1 MRIGSKIVHL
11 ISSLYVLLALTACVE
26 EELRQPMLGKGEGYL
41 TLQVGPIS
49 AEVQAAPLT
58 KATTT
63 LEAEEIPA
71 VTALTINVTSDGTQ
85 VSGFPKS
92 YAELSAPIVLPTGTY
107 TIEAYYGEN
116 KTLDTKPYFYDSRE
130 FTINALQSTSVELA
144 PSLSNAML
152 KPIVDADLQ
161 KHYSK
166 WTLSVKVGSIT
177 ETLASN
183 ESKRNL
189 YVHKEEAVAVSFTG
203 TNLIGGETSKE
214 ATVTNSAAAGTQYVI
229 QCNPEN
235 LPSFDLRT
243 QATAE
248 HTKVGEL
255 LSGTKVMINV
265 ASLTGTPA
273 ALITDWKA
281 ELQNQ
286 AGTVVRTFTG
296 SGAPTQNSPAE
307 MTQAGDWPYLP
318 QGTYTLRSSLTLKTG
333 ELTAENVSTVEVPA
347 PTFTVSASAYTSYN
361 KYLAGEIDAAN
372 SCDGST
378 IYGMKAAPSITDA
391 LQNNPNYTQS
401 SALTLDGNA
410 VSAGNA
416 ESQSWAAHT
425 LNASYT
431 FDGVTMNGSETYH
444 VTGLPYKGDY
454 SSNSPVFGN
463 GEIDKWIRVGE
474 SEGNKGSCGYILFK
488 YYFSD
493 ISSNCHVFSPA
504 FQLPN
509 AVNIKYTTKVAYFTW
524 GRWDPTIDVYVGI
537 TSDITTQPHDKTT
550 SIKRIRTDSNPSDQK
565 FTIIEETTKLEKNY
579 RICISHNKQVDSNW
593 ADVWLT
599 FKNLEVLYK

>member
-1 MRIGSKIVHL
+1 MHL

-71 VTALTINVTSDGTQ
+71 VSELWINVTSDGTQ

-183 ESKRNL
+183 ESQRNL

-235 LPSFDLRT
+235 LPSFDLQT

-273 ALITDWKA
+273 ALITGWKA

-286 AGTVVRTFTG
+286 AGTIVRTFTG

-431 FDGVTMNGSETYH
+431 FDGVTMSGSETYH
-444 VTGLPYKGDY
+444 VTGLPYNIDFRKNEDASKWNFVGTTKYDQKGGY
-454 SSNSPVFGN
+454 RLYKAYTTNEKCNAFSPSIYTPKSIKTISKANIFAGTTLHKNKTYHIYIGVTT
-463 GEIDKWIRVGE
+463 GEIIVKE
-474 SEGNKGSCGYILFK
+474 
-488 YYFSD
+488 
-493 ISSNCHVFSPA
+493 
-504 FQLPN
+504 
-509 AVNIKYTTKVAYFTW
+509 
-524 GRWDPTIDVYVGI
+524 
-537 TSDITTQPHDKTT
+537 T
-550 SIKRIRTDSNPSDQK
+550 SITVTEEKYIGRNPYKDNFIYLTKDMSNNMRVS
-565 FTIIEETTKLEKNY
+565 
-579 RICISHNKQVDSNW
+579 ISHDANETMQASEHYIF
-593 ADVWLT
+593 LPT
-599 FKNLEVLYK
+599 FSLQYAK

>member
-1 MRIGSKIVHL
+1 MHL

-63 LEAEEIPA
+63 LEEVPA
-71 VTALTINVTSDGTQ
+71 VNELKINVTSDGTK

-92 YAELSAPIVLPTGTY
+92 YADLSAPIVLPTGTY
-107 TIEAYYGEN
+107 TVEAYYGEN

-144 PSLSNAML
+144 PSLGNAML
-152 KPIVDADLQ
+152 KPIVDADLK

-166 WTLSVKVGSIT
+166 WTLSVKVGSTT

-183 ESKRNL
+183 ESQRNL

-235 LPSFDLRT
+235 LPSFDLQT

-265 ASLTGTPA
+265 ASITGTPA
-273 ALITDWKA
+273 ALITGWKA

-286 AGTVVRTFTG
+286 AGTIVRTFTG

-347 PTFTVSASAYTSYN
+347 PTFTVSASAYTSYS

-431 FDGVTMNGSETYH
+431 FDGVTESGSETYH
-444 VTGLPYKGDY
+444 VTGLPYNIDFRKTDSTTNWEIIGQKDY
-454 SSNSPVFGN
+454 
-463 GEIDKWIRVGE
+463 DKNWGVQFLYVYRT
-474 SEGNKGSCGYILFK
+474 SKAKK
-488 YYFSD
+488 YAKM
-493 ISSNCHVFSPA
+493 FSPA
-504 FQLPN
+504 FYCLNDKNINITYNYGTMFTTPGRFKN
-509 AVNIKYTTKVAYFTW
+509 TIPIYSGIVNK
-524 GRWDPTIDVYVGI
+524 
-537 TSDITTQPHDKTT
+537 
-550 SIKRIRTDSNPSDQK
+550 TDSHSK
-565 FTIIEETTKLEKNY
+565 TFTDNISNELSGGSKLVSF
-579 RICISHNKQVDSNW
+579 SHDESIANGQRVSFYHNEFYPAKLDLTQYWLYLSFL
-593 ADVWLT
+593 DVT
-599 FKNLEVLYK
+599 YK

>member
-58 KATTT
+58 KAPTT

-71 VTALTINVTSDGTQ
+71 VTALTINVTSGGTQ
-85 VSGFPKS
+85 VSGFPKP
-92 YAELSAPIVLPTGTY
+92 YAKLSAPIVLPTGTY

-144 PSLSNAML
+144 PSLGNAML

-166 WTLSVKVGSIT
+166 WTLSVTVGSTT

-183 ESKRNL
+183 ESQKNL

-229 QCNPEN
+229 QCNPKN

-273 ALITDWKA
+273 ALITGWKA

-286 AGTVVRTFTG
+286 AGTIVRTFTG
-296 SGAPTQNSPAE
+296 SGAPTQNSSAE

-378 IYGMKAAPSITDA
+378 IYGMEAAPSITDA

-444 VTGLPYKGDY
+444 VTGLPFISNPPTTTFWKKKEGDVTWEKNLVRLGKVAW
-454 SSNSPVFGN
+454 SNPQ
-463 GEIDKWIRVGE
+463 IIE
-474 SEGNKGSCGYILFK
+474 SETLHVPENKNINILLSTNYK
-488 YYFSD
+488 V
-493 ISSNCHVFSPA
+493 HGATVG
-504 FQLPN
+504 
-509 AVNIKYTTKVAYFTW
+509 TTFTLSL
-524 GRWDPTIDVYVGI
+524 GEDVLFTTTVKDWYKNKTVTDTKQTVI
-537 TSDITTQPHDKTT
+537 T
-550 SIKRIRTDSNPSDQK
+550 PSKKQ
-565 FTIIEETTKLEKNY
+565 IVCKNSYGLSQTYSELHYLNLTY
-579 RICISHNKQVDSNW
+579 R
-593 ADVWLT
+593 
-599 FKNLEVLYK
+599 

>member
-1 MRIGSKIVHL
+1 MHL

-26 EELRQPMLGKGEGYL
+26 EELRQPVLDKGEGYL

-71 VTALTINVTSDGTQ
+71 VNDLMINMINVTSDGTP
-85 VSGFPKS
+85 VSVFSKP
-92 YAELSAPIVLPTGTY
+92 YADLSAPIVLPTGTY
-107 TIEAYYGEN
+107 TVEAYYGEN
-116 KTLDTKPYFYDSRE
+116 KTLDTKPYFYDSQE

-144 PSLSNAML
+144 PSLGNAML
-152 KPIVDADLQ
+152 KPIVDADLK

-183 ESKRNL
+183 ESQRNL

-235 LPSFDLRT
+235 LPSFDLQT

-248 HTKVGEL
+248 HTKEGEL
-255 LSGTKVMINV
+255 LSGTRVTINV

-273 ALITDWKA
+273 ALITGWKA

-444 VTGLPYKGDY
+444 VTGLPFISNPPTTTFWKKKEGDV
-454 SSNSPVFGN
+454 NWEKNLVRLGLNANVWDNPQ
-463 GEIDKWIRVGE
+463 IIE
-474 SEGNKGSCGYILFK
+474 SETLHVPENINILLSTNYIVHGATKGTTFTLSLGEDVLFTTKAENIKNFK
-488 YYFSD
+488 YD
-493 ISSNCHVFSPA
+493 IKT
-504 FQLPN
+504 
-509 AVNIKYTTKVAYFTW
+509 ITDTKQTV
-524 GRWDPTIDVYVGI
+524 I
-537 TSDITTQPHDKTT
+537 T
-550 SIKRIRTDSNPSDQK
+550 PSKKQ
-565 FTIIEETTKLEKNY
+565 IVCKNSYGSGQTYSELHYLNLTY
-579 RICISHNKQVDSNW
+579 R
-593 ADVWLT
+593 
-599 FKNLEVLYK
+599 

>member
-71 VTALTINVTSDGTQ
+71 VSELWINVTSDGTQ
-85 VSGFPKS
+85 VSGFPKL
-92 YAELSAPIVLPTGTY
+92 YADLSAPIVLPTGTY

-183 ESKRNL
+183 ESQRNL

-444 VTGLPYKGDY
+444 VTGLPFISNPPTTTFWKKKEGTVDWENNYVRLGNWSTKQPHSIRSNNFHIVESIPIRLYEKVDIHRASVGNEFTLLIGSNTLIRESCDKNWY
-454 SSNSPVFGN
+454 SDKTVENSKETTVTTNDNYIICSNSY
-463 GEIDKWIRVGE
+463 
-474 SEGNKGSCGYILFK
+474 GSGDTHVKVYYIKL
-488 YYFSD
+488 YY
-493 ISSNCHVFSPA
+493 
-504 FQLPN
+504 
-509 AVNIKYTTKVAYFTW
+509 
-524 GRWDPTIDVYVGI
+524 R
-537 TSDITTQPHDKTT
+537 
-550 SIKRIRTDSNPSDQK
+550 
-565 FTIIEETTKLEKNY
+565 
-579 RICISHNKQVDSNW
+579 
-593 ADVWLT
+593 
-599 FKNLEVLYK
+599 

>member
-63 LEAEEIPA
+63 LEEVPA
-71 VTALTINVTSDGTQ
+71 VTALTINVTSGGTP
-85 VSGFPKS
+85 VSGFPKP
-92 YAELSAPIVLPTGTY
+92 YAKLSAPIVLPTGTY
-107 TIEAYYGEN
+107 TVEAYSGEN
-116 KTLDTKPYFYDSRE
+116 KTLDTKPYFYDSQE
-130 FTINALQSTSVELA
+130 FTINALQSTSVELT
-144 PSLSNAML
+144 PSLGNAML
-152 KPIVDADLQ
+152 KPIVDADLK

-166 WTLSVKVGSIT
+166 WTLSVKVGSTT

-183 ESKRNL
+183 ESQKNL

-273 ALITDWKA
+273 ALITGWKA

-286 AGTVVRTFTG
+286 AGTIVRTFTG

-410 VSAGNA
+410 VSAGDA

-444 VTGLPYKGDY
+444 VTGLPYNISFKDNRKPSGWEMNNDGNSYGFLTLKIKEAYLLTPIFYIPNIILTKATLTAYAYGGSLPKDY
-454 SSNSPVFGN
+454 KPTVSIHASTTGVNATVNKTLSGSNLVSTDRNAPY
-463 GEIDKWIRVGE
+463 E
-474 SEGNKGSCGYILFK
+474 
-488 YYFSD
+488 D
-493 ISSNCHVFSPA
+493 ISSFCDLTP
-504 FQLPN
+504 
-509 AVNIKYTTKVAYFTW
+509 
-524 GRWDPTIDVYVGI
+524 
-537 TSDITTQPHDKTT
+537 
-550 SIKRIRTDSNPSDQK
+550 SIKRICIYTKGDKNRWSTAINSDIGVVCK
-565 FTIIEETTKLEKNY
+565 AFLLEYKN
-579 RICISHNKQVDSNW
+579 
-593 ADVWLT
+593 
-599 FKNLEVLYK
+599 

>member
-1 MRIGSKIVHL
+1 MRLGSKIVHL

-26 EELRQPMLGKGEGYL
+26 EELRQPVLGKGEGYL

-63 LEAEEIPA
+63 LEEVPA
-71 VTALTINVTSDGTQ
+71 VSELWINVTSDGTQ
-85 VSGFPKS
+85 VSGFPKL
-92 YAELSAPIVLPTGTY
+92 YAKLSAPIVLPTGTY
-107 TIEAYYGEN
+107 TVEAYNGEN
-116 KTLDTKPYFYDSRE
+116 KTLDTKPYFYDSQE

-144 PSLSNAML
+144 PSLGNAML

-183 ESKRNL
+183 ESQRNL

-273 ALITDWKA
+273 ALITGWKA

-286 AGTVVRTFTG
+286 AGTIVRTFTG
-296 SGAPTQNSPAE
+296 SGAPTQNSSAE
-307 MTQAGDWPYLP
+307 MTLAGDWPYLP

-444 VTGLPYKGDY
+444 VTGLPYNIDFRKNEDASKWNFVGTTKYDQKGGY
-454 SSNSPVFGN
+454 RLYKAYTTNEKCNAFSPSIYTPKSIKTISKANIFAGTTLHKNKTYHIYIGVTT
-463 GEIDKWIRVGE
+463 GEIIVKE
-474 SEGNKGSCGYILFK
+474 
-488 YYFSD
+488 
-493 ISSNCHVFSPA
+493 
-504 FQLPN
+504 
-509 AVNIKYTTKVAYFTW
+509 
-524 GRWDPTIDVYVGI
+524 
-537 TSDITTQPHDKTT
+537 T
-550 SIKRIRTDSNPSDQK
+550 SITVTEEKYIGRNPYKDNFIYLTKDMSNNMRVS
-565 FTIIEETTKLEKNY
+565 
-579 RICISHNKQVDSNW
+579 ISHDANETMQASEHYIF
-593 ADVWLT
+593 LPT
-599 FKNLEVLYK
+599 FSLQYAK

>member
-71 VTALTINVTSDGTQ
+71 VTALTINVTSRGTQ
-85 VSGFPKS
+85 VSGFPKP
-92 YAELSAPIVLPTGTY
+92 YAKLSAPIVLPTGTY
-107 TIEAYYGEN
+107 TVEAYYGEN

-144 PSLSNAML
+144 PSLGNAML

-166 WTLSVKVGSIT
+166 WTLSVKVGSTT

-183 ESKRNL
+183 ESQRNL

-235 LPSFDLRT
+235 LPSFDLQT

-273 ALITDWKA
+273 ALITGWKA

-286 AGTVVRTFTG
+286 AGTIVRTFTG
-296 SGAPTQNSPAE
+296 SGAPTQNSPAK
-307 MTQAGDWPYLP
+307 MTLAGDWPYLP

-410 VSAGNA
+410 VSAGDA

-444 VTGLPYKGDY
+444 VTGLPYNISFKDNRKPSGWEMNNDGNSYGFLTLKIKEAYLLTPIFYIPNIILTKATLTAYAYGGSLPKDY
-454 SSNSPVFGN
+454 KPTVSIHASTTGVNATVNKTLSGSNLVSTDRNAPY
-463 GEIDKWIRVGE
+463 E
-474 SEGNKGSCGYILFK
+474 
-488 YYFSD
+488 D
-493 ISSNCHVFSPA
+493 ISSFCDLTP
-504 FQLPN
+504 
-509 AVNIKYTTKVAYFTW
+509 
-524 GRWDPTIDVYVGI
+524 
-537 TSDITTQPHDKTT
+537 
-550 SIKRIRTDSNPSDQK
+550 SIKRICIYTKGDKNRWSTAINSDIGVVCK
-565 FTIIEETTKLEKNY
+565 AFLLEYKN
-579 RICISHNKQVDSNW
+579 
-593 ADVWLT
+593 
-599 FKNLEVLYK
+599 

>member
-41 TLQVGPIS
+41 TLQVSPIS

-71 VTALTINVTSDGTQ
+71 VTALTINVTSSGTQ
-85 VSGFPKS
+85 VSGFPKL
-92 YAELSAPIVLPTGTY
+92 YANLSAPIVLPTGTY
-107 TIEAYYGEN
+107 TVEAYYGEN
-116 KTLDTKPYFYDSRE
+116 KTLDTKPYFYDSQE

-144 PSLSNAML
+144 PSLGNAML
-152 KPIVDADLQ
+152 KPIVDADLK

-166 WTLSVKVGSIT
+166 WTLSVTVGSTT

-183 ESKRNL
+183 ESQRNL

-235 LPSFDLRT
+235 LPSFDLQT

-273 ALITDWKA
+273 ALITGWKA

-286 AGTVVRTFTG
+286 AGTIVRTFTG

-425 LNASYT
+425 LSASYT

-444 VTGLPYKGDY
+444 VTGLPYNIDFRKNDSTTNWEIIGQKDY
-454 SSNSPVFGN
+454 
-463 GEIDKWIRVGE
+463 DKNWGVQFLYVYRT
-474 SEGNKGSCGYILFK
+474 SKAKK
-488 YYFSD
+488 YAKM
-493 ISSNCHVFSPA
+493 FSPA
-504 FQLPN
+504 FYCLNDKNINITYNYGTMFTTPGRFKN
-509 AVNIKYTTKVAYFTW
+509 TIPIYSGIVNK
-524 GRWDPTIDVYVGI
+524 
-537 TSDITTQPHDKTT
+537 
-550 SIKRIRTDSNPSDQK
+550 TDSHSK
-565 FTIIEETTKLEKNY
+565 TFTDNISNELSGGSKLVSF
-579 RICISHNKQVDSNW
+579 SHDESIANGQRVSFYHNEFYPAKGDLTQYWLYLSFL
-593 ADVWLT
+593 DVT
-599 FKNLEVLYK
+599 YK

>member
-11 ISSLYVLLALTACVE
+11 VSSLFVLLVLTACVE

-63 LEAEEIPA
+63 LEEIPA
-71 VTALTINVTSDGTQ
+71 VSDLTINVTSGGNP
-85 VSGFPKS
+85 VSGFPKP
-92 YAELSAPIVLPTGTY
+92 YAELTSPIVLPTGTY
-107 TIEAYYGEN
+107 TVEATYGEN
-116 KTLDTKPYFYDSRE
+116 KALDTKPYFYDSKE
-130 FTINALQSTSVELA
+130 FTINALQSTNVELA

-166 WTLSVKVGSIT
+166 WTLSVTVGSTT

-183 ESKRNL
+183 ESQRNL
-189 YVHKEEAVAVSFTG
+189 YVRKEEAVAVSFTG

-214 ATVTNSAAAGTQYVI
+214 ATVTNRAAAGTQYVI
-229 QCNPEN
+229 QCNPEH
-235 LPSFDLRT
+235 LPSFDLQT

-248 HTKVGEL
+248 HTKEGDL
-255 LSGTKVMINV
+255 LSGTRVTIHV
-265 ASLTGTPA
+265 ASITGTPI
-273 ALITDWKA
+273 ALITGWKA

-296 SGAPTQNSPAE
+296 SGAPTKDNQAE
-307 MTQAGDWPYLP
+307 MTLAGDWPYLP

-333 ELTAENVSTVEVPA
+333 ELTTENVSTMEVPA

-378 IYGMKAAPSITDA
+378 IYSMKAAPSITDA

-444 VTGLPYKGDY
+444 VTGLPFISNPPTTTFWKKKEGKVNWEESCVRLGLNAPSY
-454 SSNSPVFGN
+454 SQ
-463 GEIDKWIRVGE
+463 IIE
-474 SEGNKGSCGYILFK
+474 SETLHVPENKNINILLSTNYKVHGAIKGTTFTLSLGEDVL
-488 YYFSD
+488 FS
-493 ISSNCHVFSPA
+493 
-504 FQLPN
+504 
-509 AVNIKYTTKVAYFTW
+509 TKVNDMAKFNP
-524 GRWDPTIDVYVGI
+524 DIKTITDTKLTVI
-537 TSDITTQPHDKTT
+537 TSSKKQIVC
-550 SIKRIRTDSNPSDQK
+550 
-565 FTIIEETTKLEKNY
+565 KNSYGLAQTYSELYYLNLTY
-579 RICISHNKQVDSNW
+579 R
-593 ADVWLT
+593 
-599 FKNLEVLYK
+599 

>member
-71 VTALTINVTSDGTQ
+71 VTALTINVTSGGTQ
-85 VSGFPKS
+85 VSGFPKP
-92 YAELSAPIVLPTGTY
+92 YAKLSAPIVLPTGTY

-116 KTLDTKPYFYDSRE
+116 KTLDTKPYFYDSQE

-144 PSLSNAML
+144 PSLGNAML

-166 WTLSVKVGSIT
+166 WTLSVTVGSIT

-183 ESKRNL
+183 ESQRNL

-229 QCNPEN
+229 QCNPKN

-273 ALITDWKA
+273 ALITGWKA

-286 AGTVVRTFTG
+286 AGTIVRTFTG

-378 IYGMKAAPSITDA
+378 IYGMEAAPSITDA

-444 VTGLPYKGDY
+444 VTGLPFISNPPTTTFWKKKEGDVTWEKNLVRLGKVAW
-454 SSNSPVFGN
+454 SNPQ
-463 GEIDKWIRVGE
+463 IIE
-474 SEGNKGSCGYILFK
+474 SETLHVPENKNINILLSTNYK
-488 YYFSD
+488 V
-493 ISSNCHVFSPA
+493 HGATVG
-504 FQLPN
+504 
-509 AVNIKYTTKVAYFTW
+509 TTFTLSL
-524 GRWDPTIDVYVGI
+524 GEDVLFTTTVKDWYKNKTVTDTKQTVI
-537 TSDITTQPHDKTT
+537 T
-550 SIKRIRTDSNPSDQK
+550 PSKKQ
-565 FTIIEETTKLEKNY
+565 IVCKNSYGLSQTYSELHYLNLTY
-579 RICISHNKQVDSNW
+579 R
-593 ADVWLT
+593 
-599 FKNLEVLYK
+599 

>member
-1 MRIGSKIVHL
+1 MHL

-71 VTALTINVTSDGTQ
+71 VTALTINVTSGGTP

-92 YAELSAPIVLPTGTY
+92 YAKLSAPIVLPTGTY
-107 TIEAYYGEN
+107 TVEAYYGEN
-116 KTLDTKPYFYDSRE
+116 KTLDTKPYFYDSQE

-144 PSLSNAML
+144 PSLGNAML

-183 ESKRNL
+183 ESQRNL

-235 LPSFDLRT
+235 LPSFDLQT

-273 ALITDWKA
+273 ALITGWKA

-286 AGTVVRTFTG
+286 AGTIVRTFTG

-431 FDGVTMNGSETYH
+431 FDGVTMSGSETYH
-444 VTGLPYKGDY
+444 VTGLPYNIDFRKNEDASKWNFVGTTKYDQKGGY
-454 SSNSPVFGN
+454 RLYKAYTTNEKCNAFSPSIYTPKSIKTISKANIFAGTTLHKNKTYHIYIGVTT
-463 GEIDKWIRVGE
+463 GEIIVKE
-474 SEGNKGSCGYILFK
+474 
-488 YYFSD
+488 
-493 ISSNCHVFSPA
+493 
-504 FQLPN
+504 
-509 AVNIKYTTKVAYFTW
+509 
-524 GRWDPTIDVYVGI
+524 
-537 TSDITTQPHDKTT
+537 T
-550 SIKRIRTDSNPSDQK
+550 SITVTEEKYIGRNPYKDNFIYLTKDMSNNMRVS
-565 FTIIEETTKLEKNY
+565 
-579 RICISHNKQVDSNW
+579 ISHDANETMQASEHYIF
-593 ADVWLT
+593 LPT
-599 FKNLEVLYK
+599 FSLQYAK

>member
-71 VTALTINVTSDGTQ
+71 VTALTINVTSRGTQ

-116 KTLDTKPYFYDSRE
+116 KTLDTKPYFYDCRE

-144 PSLSNAML
+144 PSLGNAML

-183 ESKRNL
+183 ESQRNL

-235 LPSFDLRT
+235 LPSFDLQT

-248 HTKVGEL
+248 HTKEGEL
-255 LSGTKVMINV
+255 LSGTRVTINV
-265 ASLTGTPA
+265 ASITGTPA
-273 ALITDWKA
+273 ALITGWKA

-286 AGTVVRTFTG
+286 VGTVVRTFTG

-307 MTQAGDWPYLP
+307 MTLAGDWPYLP

-444 VTGLPYKGDY
+444 VTGLPFISNPPTTAFWKKKEGDVKWENNHVRLGNWSAKQPHSIRSNNFHIVESITIRLYEKVDIHRASAGNEFTLLVGSNTLIHESCNKNWY
-454 SSNSPVFGN
+454 SDKTVENSKETTVTTNDNYIICSNSY
-463 GEIDKWIRVGE
+463 
-474 SEGNKGSCGYILFK
+474 GSGDTHVKVYYIKL
-488 YYFSD
+488 YY
-493 ISSNCHVFSPA
+493 
-504 FQLPN
+504 
-509 AVNIKYTTKVAYFTW
+509 
-524 GRWDPTIDVYVGI
+524 R
-537 TSDITTQPHDKTT
+537 
-550 SIKRIRTDSNPSDQK
+550 
-565 FTIIEETTKLEKNY
+565 
-579 RICISHNKQVDSNW
+579 
-593 ADVWLT
+593 
-599 FKNLEVLYK
+599 

>member
-1 MRIGSKIVHL
+1 MHL

-63 LEAEEIPA
+63 LEEVPA
-71 VTALTINVTSDGTQ
+71 VTALTINVTSGGTP
-85 VSGFPKS
+85 VSGFPKP
-92 YAELSAPIVLPTGTY
+92 YAKLSAPIVLPTGTY
-107 TIEAYYGEN
+107 TVEAYSGEN
-116 KTLDTKPYFYDSRE
+116 KTLDTKPYFYDSQE
-130 FTINALQSTSVELA
+130 FTINALQSTSVELT
-144 PSLSNAML
+144 PSLGNAML
-152 KPIVDADLQ
+152 KPIVDADLK

-166 WTLSVKVGSIT
+166 WTLSVKVGSTT

-183 ESKRNL
+183 ESQKNL

-273 ALITDWKA
+273 ALITGWKA

-286 AGTVVRTFTG
+286 AGTIVRTFTG

-410 VSAGNA
+410 VSAGDA

-444 VTGLPYKGDY
+444 VTGLPYNISFKDNRKPSGWEMNNDGNSYGFLTLKIKEAYLLTPIFYIPNIILTKATLTAYAYGGSLPKDY
-454 SSNSPVFGN
+454 KPTVSIHASTTGVNATVNKTLSGSNLVSTDRNAPY
-463 GEIDKWIRVGE
+463 E
-474 SEGNKGSCGYILFK
+474 
-488 YYFSD
+488 D
-493 ISSNCHVFSPA
+493 ISSFCDLTP
-504 FQLPN
+504 
-509 AVNIKYTTKVAYFTW
+509 
-524 GRWDPTIDVYVGI
+524 
-537 TSDITTQPHDKTT
+537 
-550 SIKRIRTDSNPSDQK
+550 SIKRICIYTKGDKNRWSTAINSDIGVVCK
-565 FTIIEETTKLEKNY
+565 AFLLEYKN
-579 RICISHNKQVDSNW
+579 
-593 ADVWLT
+593 
-599 FKNLEVLYK
+599 

>member
-26 EELRQPMLGKGEGYL
+26 EELRQPVLGKGEGYL

-63 LEAEEIPA
+63 LEEVPA
-71 VTALTINVTSDGTQ
+71 VSELWINVTSDGTQ
-85 VSGFPKS
+85 VSGFPKR
-92 YAELSAPIVLPTGTY
+92 YAKLSAPIVLPTGTY
-107 TIEAYYGEN
+107 TVEAYNGEN
-116 KTLDTKPYFYDSRE
+116 KTLDTKPYFYDSQE

-144 PSLSNAML
+144 PSLGNAML

-183 ESKRNL
+183 ESQRNL

-273 ALITDWKA
+273 ALITGWKA

-286 AGTVVRTFTG
+286 AGTIVRTFTG

-307 MTQAGDWPYLP
+307 MTLAGDWPYLP

-347 PTFTVSASAYTSYN
+347 PTFTVSATAYTSYN

-431 FDGVTMNGSETYH
+431 FDGVTESGSETYH
-444 VTGLPYKGDY
+444 VTGLPYNISFKDNRKPSGWEMNNDGNSYGFLTLKIKEAYLLTPIFYIPNIILTKATLTAYAYGGSLPKDY
-454 SSNSPVFGN
+454 KPTVSIHASTTGVNATVNKTLSGSNLVSTDRNAPY
-463 GEIDKWIRVGE
+463 E
-474 SEGNKGSCGYILFK
+474 
-488 YYFSD
+488 D
-493 ISSNCHVFSPA
+493 ISSFCDLTP
-504 FQLPN
+504 
-509 AVNIKYTTKVAYFTW
+509 
-524 GRWDPTIDVYVGI
+524 
-537 TSDITTQPHDKTT
+537 
-550 SIKRIRTDSNPSDQK
+550 SIKRICIYTKGDKNRWSTAINSDIGVVCK
-565 FTIIEETTKLEKNY
+565 AFLLEYKN
-579 RICISHNKQVDSNW
+579 
-593 ADVWLT
+593 
-599 FKNLEVLYK
+599 

>member
-71 VTALTINVTSDGTQ
+71 VSELWINVTSDGTQ

-183 ESKRNL
+183 ESQRNL

-273 ALITDWKA
+273 ALITGWKA

-286 AGTVVRTFTG
+286 AGTIVRTFTG

-431 FDGVTMNGSETYH
+431 FDGVTMSGSETYH
-444 VTGLPYKGDY
+444 VTGLPYNIDFRKNEDASKWNFVGTTKYDQKGGY
-454 SSNSPVFGN
+454 RLYKAYTTNEKCNAFSPSIYTPKSIKTISKANIFAGTTLHKNKTYHIYIGVTT
-463 GEIDKWIRVGE
+463 GEIIVKE
-474 SEGNKGSCGYILFK
+474 
-488 YYFSD
+488 
-493 ISSNCHVFSPA
+493 
-504 FQLPN
+504 
-509 AVNIKYTTKVAYFTW
+509 
-524 GRWDPTIDVYVGI
+524 
-537 TSDITTQPHDKTT
+537 T
-550 SIKRIRTDSNPSDQK
+550 SITVTEEKYIGRNPYKDNFIYLTKDMSNNMRVS
-565 FTIIEETTKLEKNY
+565 
-579 RICISHNKQVDSNW
+579 ISHDANETMQASEHYIF
-593 ADVWLT
+593 LPT
-599 FKNLEVLYK
+599 FSLQYAK

>member
-85 VSGFPKS
+85 VSGFPKL
-92 YAELSAPIVLPTGTY
+92 YADLSAPIVLPTGTY
-107 TIEAYYGEN
+107 TIEAYYGKN
-116 KTLDTKPYFYDSRE
+116 KTLDTKPYFYDSQE

-144 PSLSNAML
+144 PSLGNAML

-166 WTLSVKVGSIT
+166 WTLSVTVGSIT

-183 ESKRNL
+183 ESQRNL

-229 QCNPEN
+229 QCNPKN

-273 ALITDWKA
+273 ALITGWKA

-286 AGTVVRTFTG
+286 AGTIVRTFTG

-378 IYGMKAAPSITDA
+378 IYGMEAAPSITDA

-431 FDGVTMNGSETYH
+431 FDGVTMNSSETYH
-444 VTGLPYKGDY
+444 VTGLPYNIDFRKNDSTTNWEIIGQKDYDKGWGVQFLY
-454 SSNSPVFGN
+454 VYRASLSS
-463 GEIDKWIRVGE
+463 K
-474 SEGNKGSCGYILFK
+474 KK
-488 YYFSD
+488 YAKM
-493 ISSNCHVFSPA
+493 FSPA
-504 FQLPN
+504 FYCLNDKNINITYNYGTMFTTPGRFKN
-509 AVNIKYTTKVAYFTW
+509 TIPIYSGIVNK
-524 GRWDPTIDVYVGI
+524 
-537 TSDITTQPHDKTT
+537 
-550 SIKRIRTDSNPSDQK
+550 TDSHSK
-565 FTIIEETTKLEKNY
+565 TFTDNISNELTGGSKLVSF
-579 RICISHNKQVDSNW
+579 SHDESITNGQRVSFYHNEFYPAKGDLTQYWLYLSFL
-593 ADVWLT
+593 DVT
-599 FKNLEVLYK
+599 YK

>member
-26 EELRQPMLGKGEGYL
+26 EELRQPVLGKGEGYL

-63 LEAEEIPA
+63 LEEVPA
-71 VTALTINVTSDGTQ
+71 VSELWINVTSDGTQ
-85 VSGFPKS
+85 VSGFPKR
-92 YAELSAPIVLPTGTY
+92 YAKLSAPIVLPTGTY
-107 TIEAYYGEN
+107 TVEAYNGEN
-116 KTLDTKPYFYDSRE
+116 KTLDTKPYFYDSQE

-144 PSLSNAML
+144 PSLGNAML

-183 ESKRNL
+183 ESQRNL

-273 ALITDWKA
+273 ALITGWKA

-286 AGTVVRTFTG
+286 AGIIVRTFTG

-307 MTQAGDWPYLP
+307 MTLAGDWPYLP

-347 PTFTVSASAYTSYN
+347 PTFTVSATAYTSYN
-361 KYLAGEIDAAN
+361 KYLAGEFDAAN

-431 FDGVTMNGSETYH
+431 FDGVTESGSETYH
-444 VTGLPYKGDY
+444 VTGLPYNISFKDNRKPSGWEMNNDGNSYGFLTLKIKEAYLLTPIFYIPNIILTKATLTAYAYGGSLPKDY
-454 SSNSPVFGN
+454 KPTVSIHASTTGVNATVNKTLSGSNLVSTDRNAPY
-463 GEIDKWIRVGE
+463 E
-474 SEGNKGSCGYILFK
+474 
-488 YYFSD
+488 D
-493 ISSNCHVFSPA
+493 ISSFCDLTP
-504 FQLPN
+504 
-509 AVNIKYTTKVAYFTW
+509 
-524 GRWDPTIDVYVGI
+524 
-537 TSDITTQPHDKTT
+537 
-550 SIKRIRTDSNPSDQK
+550 SIKRICIYTKGDKNRWSTAINSDIGVVCK
-565 FTIIEETTKLEKNY
+565 AFLLEYKN
-579 RICISHNKQVDSNW
+579 
-593 ADVWLT
+593 
-599 FKNLEVLYK
+599 

>member
-1 MRIGSKIVHL
+1 MRIGSKIMHL

-71 VTALTINVTSDGTQ
+71 VTALTINVTSGGTP
-85 VSGFPKS
+85 VSGFPKP
-92 YAELSAPIVLPTGTY
+92 YADLSAPIVLPTGTY
-107 TIEAYYGEN
+107 TVEASYGEN

-166 WTLSVKVGSIT
+166 WTLSVTVGSTT

-183 ESKRNL
+183 ESQRNL
-189 YVHKEEAVAVSFTG
+189 YVRKGEAVAVSFTG

-235 LPSFDLRT
+235 LPSFDLQT

-248 HTKVGEL
+248 HTKEGEL
-255 LSGTKVMINV
+255 LSGTRVTINV

-273 ALITDWKA
+273 ALITGWKA

-296 SGAPTQNSPAE
+296 SGAPTQNSPVE

-333 ELTAENVSTVEVPA
+333 EHTTENVSTVVVPA
-347 PTFTVSASAYTSYN
+347 PTFTVSATAYTSYD
-361 KYLAGEIDAAN
+361 KYLAGDIDAAN

-378 IYGMKAAPSITDA
+378 IYSMKAAPSITDA

-416 ESQSWAAHT
+416 ESQSWAAHM

-444 VTGLPYKGDY
+444 VTGLPYNIDFRKEDNTTNWEIIGQKGY
-454 SSNSPVFGN
+454 
-463 GEIDKWIRVGE
+463 DKNWGVQFLYVYRT
-474 SEGNKGSCGYILFK
+474 NKTKNYAK
-488 YYFSD
+488 M
-493 ISSNCHVFSPA
+493 FSPA
-504 FQLPN
+504 FYCLNDKNINITYDYGTMFTTSGRNKKTIPIYSGI
-509 AVNIKYTTKVAYFTW
+509 VNKTDSHSKTFTDNISNETTW
-524 GRWDPTIDVYVGI
+524 GSKLVSFTHDESIANGQRVSFYHNEFYPEWGDLTQYWLYLSFLDV
-537 TSDITTQPHDKTT
+537 K
-550 SIKRIRTDSNPSDQK
+550 
-565 FTIIEETTKLEKNY
+565 
-579 RICISHNKQVDSNW
+579 
-593 ADVWLT
+593 
-599 FKNLEVLYK
+599 YK

>member
-26 EELRQPMLGKGEGYL
+26 EELRQPVLGKGEGYL

-63 LEAEEIPA
+63 LEEVPA
-71 VTALTINVTSDGTQ
+71 VSELWINVTSDGTQ
-85 VSGFPKS
+85 VSGFPKR
-92 YAELSAPIVLPTGTY
+92 YAKLSAPIVLPTGTY
-107 TIEAYYGEN
+107 TVEAYNGEN
-116 KTLDTKPYFYDSRE
+116 KTLDTKPYFYDSQE

-144 PSLSNAML
+144 PSLGNAML

-183 ESKRNL
+183 ESQRNL

-273 ALITDWKA
+273 ALITGWKA

-286 AGTVVRTFTG
+286 AGIIVRTFTG

-307 MTQAGDWPYLP
+307 MTLAGDWPYLP

-347 PTFTVSASAYTSYN
+347 PTFTVSATAYTSYN

-431 FDGVTMNGSETYH
+431 FDGVTESGSETYH
-444 VTGLPYKGDY
+444 VTGLPYNISFKDNRKPSGWEMNNDGNSYGFLTLKIKEAYLLTPIFYIPNIILTKATLTAYAYGGSLPKDY
-454 SSNSPVFGN
+454 KPTVSIHASTTGVNATVNKTLSGSNLVSTDRNAPY
-463 GEIDKWIRVGE
+463 E
-474 SEGNKGSCGYILFK
+474 
-488 YYFSD
+488 D
-493 ISSNCHVFSPA
+493 ISSFCDLTP
-504 FQLPN
+504 
-509 AVNIKYTTKVAYFTW
+509 
-524 GRWDPTIDVYVGI
+524 
-537 TSDITTQPHDKTT
+537 
-550 SIKRIRTDSNPSDQK
+550 SIKRICIYTKGDKNRWSTAINSDIGVVCK
-565 FTIIEETTKLEKNY
+565 AFLLEYKN
-579 RICISHNKQVDSNW
+579 
-593 ADVWLT
+593 
-599 FKNLEVLYK
+599 

>member
-71 VTALTINVTSDGTQ
+71 VTALTINVTSGGTR
-85 VSGFPKS
+85 VSGFPKR
-92 YAELSAPIVLPTGTY
+92 YTDLSAPIVLPTGTY
-107 TIEAYYGEN
+107 TIEAYYGVN

-144 PSLSNAML
+144 PSLGNAML

-166 WTLSVKVGSIT
+166 WTLSVKVGSTT

-183 ESKRNL
+183 ESQRNL

-273 ALITDWKA
+273 ALITGWKA

-286 AGTVVRTFTG
+286 AGTIVRTFTG

-444 VTGLPYKGDY
+444 VTGLPYNISFKDNRKPSGWEMNNDGD
-454 SSNSPVFGN
+454 SNGFLTLKPIEAYLLTQIFYIPNIILTKATLRAYAYGGSLSWKYKPTVSIHASTTGVN
-463 GEIDKWIRVGE
+463 GEV
-474 SEGNKGSCGYILFK
+474 NKTLSGSINVSTDSNAPYE
-488 YYFSD
+488 D
-493 ISSNCHVFSPA
+493 ISSFCDLTP
-504 FQLPN
+504 
-509 AVNIKYTTKVAYFTW
+509 
-524 GRWDPTIDVYVGI
+524 
-537 TSDITTQPHDKTT
+537 
-550 SIKRIRTDSNPSDQK
+550 SIKRICIYTNGSLNGAGVLGVGDRGVVCK
-565 FTIIEETTKLEKNY
+565 AFLLEYKN
-579 RICISHNKQVDSNW
+579 
-593 ADVWLT
+593 
-599 FKNLEVLYK
+599 

>member
-71 VTALTINVTSDGTQ
+71 VSELWINVTSDGTQ

-183 ESKRNL
+183 ESQRNL

-273 ALITDWKA
+273 ALITGWKA

-286 AGTVVRTFTG
+286 AGTIVRTFTG

-444 VTGLPYKGDY
+444 VTGLPFISNPPTTTFWKKKEGTVDWENNYVRLGNWSTKQPHSIRSNNFHIVESIPIRLYEKVDIHRASVGNEFTLLIGSNTLIRESCDKNWY
-454 SSNSPVFGN
+454 SDKTVENSKETTVTTNDNYIICSNSY
-463 GEIDKWIRVGE
+463 
-474 SEGNKGSCGYILFK
+474 GSGDTHVKVYYIKL
-488 YYFSD
+488 YY
-493 ISSNCHVFSPA
+493 
-504 FQLPN
+504 
-509 AVNIKYTTKVAYFTW
+509 
-524 GRWDPTIDVYVGI
+524 R
-537 TSDITTQPHDKTT
+537 
-550 SIKRIRTDSNPSDQK
+550 
-565 FTIIEETTKLEKNY
+565 
-579 RICISHNKQVDSNW
+579 
-593 ADVWLT
+593 
-599 FKNLEVLYK
+599 

>member
-41 TLQVGPIS
+41 TLQVSPIS

-71 VTALTINVTSDGTQ
+71 VTALTINVTSSGTQ
-85 VSGFPKS
+85 VSGFPKL
-92 YAELSAPIVLPTGTY
+92 YANLSAPIVLPTGTY
-107 TIEAYYGEN
+107 TVEAYYGEN
-116 KTLDTKPYFYDSRE
+116 EALDTKPYFYDSQE
-130 FTINALQSTSVELA
+130 FTITALQSTSVELA
-144 PSLSNAML
+144 PSLGNAML
-152 KPIVDADLQ
+152 KPIVDADLK

-166 WTLSVKVGSIT
+166 WTLSVTVGSTT

-183 ESKRNL
+183 ESQRNL

-235 LPSFDLRT
+235 LPSFDLQT

-248 HTKVGEL
+248 HTKEGEL

-273 ALITDWKA
+273 ALITGWKA

-286 AGTVVRTFTG
+286 AGTIVRTFTG

-444 VTGLPYKGDY
+444 VTGLPYKADFHAVNDKKDMLGWTANGNIEWKNTGITTKLTLDGGFLVSPLFNIPNTINLLVYMEGQRYAFSWKTGTFYVGPTASTTKESTTREKCSIGADLNTKYSKHTCSLQSYMNNQNEHLSLSAGDE
-454 SSNSPVFGN
+454 NT
-463 GEIDKWIRVGE
+463 
-474 SEGNKGSCGYILFK
+474 YIYLF
-488 YYFSD
+488 
-493 ISSNCHVFSPA
+493 
-504 FQLPN
+504 
-509 AVNIKYTTKVAYFTW
+509 NIKYRK
-524 GRWDPTIDVYVGI
+524 
-537 TSDITTQPHDKTT
+537 
-550 SIKRIRTDSNPSDQK
+550 
-565 FTIIEETTKLEKNY
+565 
-579 RICISHNKQVDSNW
+579 
-593 ADVWLT
+593 
-599 FKNLEVLYK
+599 

>member
-26 EELRQPMLGKGEGYL
+26 EELRQPVLGKGEGYL

-63 LEAEEIPA
+63 LEEVPA
-71 VTALTINVTSDGTQ
+71 VSELWINVTSDGTQ
-85 VSGFPKS
+85 VSGFPKL
-92 YAELSAPIVLPTGTY
+92 YAKLSAPIVLPTGTY
-107 TIEAYYGEN
+107 TVEAYNGEN
-116 KTLDTKPYFYDSRE
+116 KTLDTKPYFYDSQE

-144 PSLSNAML
+144 PSLGNAML

-183 ESKRNL
+183 ESQRNL

-273 ALITDWKA
+273 ALITGWKA

-286 AGTVVRTFTG
+286 AGTIVRTFTG
-296 SGAPTQNSPAE
+296 SGAPTQNSSAE
-307 MTQAGDWPYLP
+307 MTLAGDWPYLP

-444 VTGLPYKGDY
+444 VTGLPYNIDFRKNEDASKWNFVGTTKYDQKGGY
-454 SSNSPVFGN
+454 RLYKAYTTNEKCNAFSPSIYTPKSIKTISKANIFAGTTLHKNKTYHIYIGVTT
-463 GEIDKWIRVGE
+463 GEIIVKE
-474 SEGNKGSCGYILFK
+474 
-488 YYFSD
+488 
-493 ISSNCHVFSPA
+493 
-504 FQLPN
+504 
-509 AVNIKYTTKVAYFTW
+509 
-524 GRWDPTIDVYVGI
+524 
-537 TSDITTQPHDKTT
+537 T
-550 SIKRIRTDSNPSDQK
+550 SITVTEEKYIGRNPYKDNFIYLTKDMSNNMRVS
-565 FTIIEETTKLEKNY
+565 
-579 RICISHNKQVDSNW
+579 ISHDANETMQASEHYIF
-593 ADVWLT
+593 LPT
-599 FKNLEVLYK
+599 FSLQYAK

>member
-1 MRIGSKIVHL
+1 MHL

-63 LEAEEIPA
+63 LEEVPA
-71 VTALTINVTSDGTQ
+71 VNELKINVTSGGTS
-85 VSGFPKS
+85 VSGFPKR
-92 YAELSAPIVLPTGTY
+92 YVDLSAPIVLPTGSY
-107 TIEAYYGEN
+107 TVEAYYGEN

-144 PSLSNAML
+144 PSLGNAML
-152 KPIVDADLQ
+152 KPIVDADLK

-166 WTLSVKVGSIT
+166 WTLSVTVGSAT

-183 ESKRNL
+183 ESQRNL
-189 YVHKEEAVAVSFTG
+189 YIHKEEAVAVSFTG

-235 LPSFDLRT
+235 LPSFDLQT

-273 ALITDWKA
+273 ALITGWKA

-286 AGTVVRTFTG
+286 AGTIVRTFTG

-391 LQNNPNYTQS
+391 LQSNPNYTQS

-431 FDGVTMNGSETYH
+431 FDGVTMNGSETYQ
-444 VTGLPYKGDY
+444 VTGLPYNIDFRKTDSTTNWEIIGQKDY
-454 SSNSPVFGN
+454 AKDWGVQFLYVYRSIFGKKKN
-463 GEIDKWIRVGE
+463 YAKM
-474 SEGNKGSCGYILFK
+474 
-488 YYFSD
+488 
-493 ISSNCHVFSPA
+493 FSPA
-504 FQLPN
+504 FYCLNDKNINITYNYGTMFTTSGRYKQTIPIYSGI
-509 AVNIKYTTKVAYFTW
+509 VNKTDSHSRTFTDNISDELTW
-524 GRWDPTIDVYVGI
+524 GSKLVSFSHDESIANGQRVSFYHNEFYPTWDEGTQYWLYLSFLDV
-537 TSDITTQPHDKTT
+537 T
-550 SIKRIRTDSNPSDQK
+550 
-565 FTIIEETTKLEKNY
+565 
-579 RICISHNKQVDSNW
+579 
-593 ADVWLT
+593 
-599 FKNLEVLYK
+599 YK

>member
-71 VTALTINVTSDGTQ
+71 VSELWINVTSGGTQ
-85 VSGFPKS
+85 VSGFPKR
-92 YAELSAPIVLPTGTY
+92 YADLSAPIVLPTGTY
-107 TIEAYYGEN
+107 TIEAYYGKN

-144 PSLSNAML
+144 PSLGNAML

-166 WTLSVKVGSIT
+166 WTLSVTVGSIT

-183 ESKRNL
+183 ESQRNL

-235 LPSFDLRT
+235 LPSFDLQT

-255 LSGTKVMINV
+255 LNGTRVMINV

-273 ALITDWKA
+273 ALITGWKA

-286 AGTVVRTFTG
+286 AGTIVRTFTG
-296 SGAPTQNSPAE
+296 SGAPTKDNQAE

-333 ELTAENVSTVEVPA
+333 ELTTENVSTVEVPA

-361 KYLAGEIDAAN
+361 KYLTGEIDAAN

-444 VTGLPYKGDY
+444 VTGLPFI
-454 SSNSPVFGN
+454 SNPPTTTFWKKKEGPVGWEKNFVRLGQN
-463 GEIDKWIRVGE
+463 AGSKPQIIE
-474 SEGNKGSCGYILFK
+474 SEPLHVPENKNINILLSTNYIVHGALIGTTFTLSLGEDVLF
-488 YYFSD
+488 S
-493 ISSNCHVFSPA
+493 
-504 FQLPN
+504 
-509 AVNIKYTTKVAYFTW
+509 TTV
-524 GRWDPTIDVYVGI
+524 
-537 TSDITTQPHDKTT
+537 
-550 SIKRIRTDSNPSDQK
+550 
-565 FTIIEETTKLEKNY
+565 
-579 RICISHNKQVDSNW
+579 
-593 ADVWLT
+593 
-599 FKNLEVLYK
+599 KNLYNNKTVTDTKQTVITPSKKQIVCKNSYGSGQTYSELHYLNLTYR

>member
-71 VTALTINVTSDGTQ
+71 VSELWINVTSDGTQ

-183 ESKRNL
+183 ESQRNL

-273 ALITDWKA
+273 ALITGWKA

-444 VTGLPYKGDY
+444 VTGLPFISNPPTTTFWKKKEGTVDWENNYVRLGNWSTKQPHSIRSNNFHIVESIPIRLYEKVDIHRASVGNEFTLLIGSNTLIRESCDKNWY
-454 SSNSPVFGN
+454 SDKTVENSKETTVTTNDNYIICSNSY
-463 GEIDKWIRVGE
+463 
-474 SEGNKGSCGYILFK
+474 GSGDTHVKVYYIKL
-488 YYFSD
+488 YY
-493 ISSNCHVFSPA
+493 
-504 FQLPN
+504 
-509 AVNIKYTTKVAYFTW
+509 
-524 GRWDPTIDVYVGI
+524 R
-537 TSDITTQPHDKTT
+537 
-550 SIKRIRTDSNPSDQK
+550 
-565 FTIIEETTKLEKNY
+565 
-579 RICISHNKQVDSNW
+579 
-593 ADVWLT
+593 
-599 FKNLEVLYK
+599 

>member
-71 VTALTINVTSDGTQ
+71 VSELWINVTSDGTQ

-183 ESKRNL
+183 ESQRNL

-235 LPSFDLRT
+235 LPSFDLQT

-273 ALITDWKA
+273 ALITGWKA

-286 AGTVVRTFTG
+286 AGTIVRTFTG

-431 FDGVTMNGSETYH
+431 FDGVTMSGSETYH
-444 VTGLPYKGDY
+444 VTGLPYNIDFRKNEDGSKWNFVGTTKYDQKGGY
-454 SSNSPVFGN
+454 RLYKAYTTNEKCNAFSPSIYTPKSIKTISKANIFAGTTLHKNKTYHIYIGVTT
-463 GEIDKWIRVGE
+463 GEIIVKE
-474 SEGNKGSCGYILFK
+474 
-488 YYFSD
+488 
-493 ISSNCHVFSPA
+493 
-504 FQLPN
+504 
-509 AVNIKYTTKVAYFTW
+509 
-524 GRWDPTIDVYVGI
+524 
-537 TSDITTQPHDKTT
+537 T
-550 SIKRIRTDSNPSDQK
+550 SITVTEEKYIGRNPYKDNFIYLTKDMSNNMRVS
-565 FTIIEETTKLEKNY
+565 
-579 RICISHNKQVDSNW
+579 ISHDANETMQASEHYIF
-593 ADVWLT
+593 LPT
-599 FKNLEVLYK
+599 FSLQYAK

>member
-49 AEVQAAPLT
+49 AEMQAAPLT

-71 VTALTINVTSDGTQ
+71 VNDLMINVTSGGTS
-85 VSGFPKS
+85 VSVFSKP
-92 YAELSAPIVLPTGTY
+92 YADLSAPIVLPTGTY
-107 TIEAYYGEN
+107 TVEAYYGKN

-144 PSLSNAML
+144 PSLGNAML
-152 KPIVDADLQ
+152 KPIVDADLK

-166 WTLSVKVGSIT
+166 WTLSVKVGSTT

-183 ESKRNL
+183 ESQRNL

-235 LPSFDLRT
+235 LPSFDLQT

-265 ASLTGTPA
+265 ASITGTPA
-273 ALITDWKA
+273 ALITGWKA

-286 AGTVVRTFTG
+286 AGTIVRTFTG

-347 PTFTVSASAYTSYN
+347 PTFTVSASAYTSYS

-431 FDGVTMNGSETYH
+431 FDGVTESGSETYH
-444 VTGLPYKGDY
+444 VTGLPYNIDFRKTDSTTNWEIIGQKDY
-454 SSNSPVFGN
+454 
-463 GEIDKWIRVGE
+463 DKNWGVQFLYVYRT
-474 SEGNKGSCGYILFK
+474 SKAKK
-488 YYFSD
+488 YAKM
-493 ISSNCHVFSPA
+493 FSPA
-504 FQLPN
+504 FYCLNDKNINITYNYGTMFTTPGRFKN
-509 AVNIKYTTKVAYFTW
+509 TIPIYSGIVNK
-524 GRWDPTIDVYVGI
+524 
-537 TSDITTQPHDKTT
+537 
-550 SIKRIRTDSNPSDQK
+550 TDSHSK
-565 FTIIEETTKLEKNY
+565 TFTDNISNELSGGSKLVSF
-579 RICISHNKQVDSNW
+579 SHDESIANGQRVSFYHNEFYPAKLDLTQYWLYLSFL
-593 ADVWLT
+593 DVT
-599 FKNLEVLYK
+599 YK

>member
-26 EELRQPMLGKGEGYL
+26 EELRQPVLGKGEGYL

-63 LEAEEIPA
+63 LEEVPA
-71 VTALTINVTSDGTQ
+71 VTALTINVTLGGTQ
-85 VSGFPKS
+85 VSGFPKP

-107 TIEAYYGEN
+107 MVEAYYGEN

-144 PSLSNAML
+144 PSLGNAML

-166 WTLSVKVGSIT
+166 WTLSVTVGSTT

-183 ESKRNL
+183 ESQKNL

-255 LSGTKVMINV
+255 LSATKVMINV

-273 ALITDWKA
+273 ALITGWKA

-444 VTGLPYKGDY
+444 VTGLPFISNPPTTTFWKKKEGTVDWENNYVRLGNWSIKQPHSIRSNNFHIVESIPIRLYEKVDIHRASVGNEFTLLIGSNTLIRESCDKNWY
-454 SSNSPVFGN
+454 SDKTVENSKETTVTTNDNYIICSNSY
-463 GEIDKWIRVGE
+463 
-474 SEGNKGSCGYILFK
+474 GSGDTHVKVYYIKL
-488 YYFSD
+488 YY
-493 ISSNCHVFSPA
+493 
-504 FQLPN
+504 
-509 AVNIKYTTKVAYFTW
+509 
-524 GRWDPTIDVYVGI
+524 R
-537 TSDITTQPHDKTT
+537 
-550 SIKRIRTDSNPSDQK
+550 
-565 FTIIEETTKLEKNY
+565 
-579 RICISHNKQVDSNW
+579 
-593 ADVWLT
+593 
-599 FKNLEVLYK
+599 

>member
-71 VTALTINVTSDGTQ
+71 VSELWINVTSDGTQ

-183 ESKRNL
+183 ESQRNL

-235 LPSFDLRT
+235 LPSFDLQT

-273 ALITDWKA
+273 ALITGWKA

-286 AGTVVRTFTG
+286 AGTIVRTFTG

-431 FDGVTMNGSETYH
+431 FDGVTMSGSETYH
-444 VTGLPYKGDY
+444 VTGLPYNIDFRKNEDASKWNFVGTTKYDQKGGY
-454 SSNSPVFGN
+454 RLYKAYTTNEKCNAFSPSIYTPKSIKTISKANIFAGTTLHKNKTYHIYIGVTT
-463 GEIDKWIRVGE
+463 GEIIVKE
-474 SEGNKGSCGYILFK
+474 
-488 YYFSD
+488 
-493 ISSNCHVFSPA
+493 
-504 FQLPN
+504 
-509 AVNIKYTTKVAYFTW
+509 
-524 GRWDPTIDVYVGI
+524 
-537 TSDITTQPHDKTT
+537 T
-550 SIKRIRTDSNPSDQK
+550 SITVTEEKYIGRNPYKDNFIYLTKDMSNNMRVS
-565 FTIIEETTKLEKNY
+565 
-579 RICISHNKQVDSNW
+579 ISHDANETMQASEHYIF
-593 ADVWLT
+593 LPT
-599 FKNLEVLYK
+599 FSLQYAK